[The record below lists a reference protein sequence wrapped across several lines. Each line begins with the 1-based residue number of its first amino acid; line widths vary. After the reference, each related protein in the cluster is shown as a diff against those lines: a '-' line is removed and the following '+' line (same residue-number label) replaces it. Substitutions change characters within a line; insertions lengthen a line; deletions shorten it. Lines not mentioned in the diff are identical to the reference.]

1 MPASCPPGRTTP
13 NLQRI
18 TTLNAV
24 RGAQHAAEPV
34 CRLISHCSVKTH
46 MSTKSMKRDWFGILV
61 ILLEIVIVLTAG
73 VLAYAMFESN

>member
-1 MPASCPPGRTTP
+1 MSSRPHHTQPST
-13 NLQRI
+13 NHH
-18 TTLNAV
+18 LNAV